1 MNGKSTTIM
10 ETIVKGSLQ
19 WDTLFRGIDPEK
31 VFTESYPKFDRL
43 HAEGDL
49 SALLDPSRPK
59 VLIAGSRDLTL
70 MEQTVIPVVMAH
82 LAKNPAKPV
91 IISGFAVG
99 NDTIVHT
106 TALSS
111 GLATVAVLPT
121 GLDTIYPACNKD
133 LARKMASTPW
143 CALLTQFPE
152 GTEPKV
158 TNFLARNNT
167 AALLSD
173 LMIITFSKEKGGAM
187 LTATMMNLLERPVY
201 ALPGRL
207 NDEHSRGSNRLIA
220 SGKATLLDNVNLKML
235 EILTVKR

>member
-1 MNGKSTTIM
+1 MNDKSTTIM

-19 WDTLFRGIDPEK
+19 WDTLFRSIDPEK

-91 IISGFAVG
+91 IISGLAVG
-99 NDTIVHT
+99 SDTIVHT

-121 GLDTIYPACNKD
+121 GLDTIYPASNKD
-133 LARKMASTPW
+133 LAKKMVSTPG

-152 GTEPKV
+152 RTEPKV

-220 SGKATLLDNVNLKML
+220 SGNATLLDNVNLKML